1 MADTYRLKRCRECGF
16 PRYVNYLIGWKGNGT
31 ITQNLQNDFRA
42 VIQHYSFIHGLL
54 PRIGSQLGL
63 SIDHIAFEAQRNA
76 SNAVF
81 QAFYDNRP
89 WMRFPTRFGFFK
101 RLIVE
106 QFNKMAV
113 GTGMCYSKTLEYV
126 PGKYGVARIKN
137 PFDIN
142 LMAANVVGAFEVL
155 DGMPFKHSLEQDGD
169 DSYVI
174 RVEATGEKPEISER
188 MALEYPKMLPGSRK
202 HERCS
207 RCHAPRTLGN
217 LKWMENDGIILDKL
231 SGDRVVVLD
240 GYMISTLFREMAKE
254 LGDEVNDILV
264 DAQRDWVIYHA
275 EQLGLVKGEV
285 PLSGEEREKAYRDYM
300 DIIVLYGQGNPIA
313 LEIGD
318 SQIKVEIENPYEPMI
333 LAGSLQGLFEAIEKI
348 AGGVTWE
355 RVREG
360 AATYTVQPV

>member
-16 PRYVNYLIGWKGNGT
+16 PRYLDYLIRWNDNGT
-31 ITQNLQNDFRA
+31 ITHNLQNDFRG

-81 QAFYDNRP
+81 QALYDKRP
-89 WMRFPTRFGFFK
+89 SIRFSCRFGFVK
-101 RLIVE
+101 RLVVE

-113 GTGMCYSKTLEYV
+113 ATGMCYSNTLEYV

-142 LMAANVVGAFEVL
+142 LMAANVVGGFEVL
-155 DGMPFKHSLEQDGD
+155 EGMPFKHSLEQEGD

-188 MALEYPKMLPGSRK
+188 MALEYPTVLPGNRQYEK
-202 HERCS
+202 CS
-207 RCHAPRTLGN
+207 RCHAPRAIGS
-217 LKWMENDGIILDKL
+217 LKWMENEGTILDKL

-240 GYMISTLFREMAKE
+240 GYMISAVFREMAKE

-264 DAQRDWVIYHA
+264 DAQKDWVIDHA

-285 PLSGEEREKAYRDYM
+285 PLSGEARGKAYRDYM
-300 DIIVLYGQGNPIA
+300 DLILLYGQGNPTA

-333 LAGSLQGLFEAIEKI
+333 LAGSLQGLFEAIEKV

-355 RVREG
+355 SVKEG
-360 AATYTVQPV
+360 AVTYAVQPA